1 MKMTDELLNIRPDA
15 SILGVFSRL
24 NYKPWYAI
32 AEFVDNST
40 ASFFMNEHIMKFHRI
55 RNIVVEIDYNPITK
69 TLIIKDNAYGM
80 ELEDFKRAIRLDSKP
95 ENQSG
100 RNEFGMGLKTAASW
114 FGNVWSVESTRLNST
129 NKYYSKVDIK
139 KLKEN
144 KLNDVVIKKTSCSS
158 MEHGTTIII
167 EDVTKPINAPKT
179 QAKIKS
185 LLESMYRRDIKSG
198 KVTIKFRGEE
208 LKFTD
213 YDILTFRKREWKKDL
228 DFTICFNDEYFRIT
242 GFVGI
247 LGEGSSGFTRAGF
260 ALFRRDRVI
269 IGGDDENYK
278 PNEIFGQAQ
287 STISHKLFG
296 ELNLDDFPVNQAKDG
311 FVWDTGLEAVFI
323 EELKKQILDYIEIAK
338 LTVKQRSS
346 EEAVGENAGKRT
358 QNIVNDSLEKL
369 KSLYNESEYEEEQLT
384 FLPQENENIP
394 EQQEQLNEV
403 EEFHKTILEEQNIEI
418 HEESQRTYIIPLD
431 KVTTTNLSV
440 KWLTGKGTYWFDY
453 DESSN
458 EVIINIDHPFFKPYS
473 NDEDFKIVL
482 EKFVIAFITA
492 ENLAKKEEEN
502 GYIKPSSIRNKMNKI
517 LSKLSN

>member
-1 MKMTDELLNIRPDA
+1 MKMADELLNIRPDA

-40 ASFFMNEHIMKFHRI
+40 ASFFMNEHIMKFYKI
-55 RNIVVEIDYNPITK
+55 RNIVVEVDYNPISK

-114 FGNVWSVESTRLNST
+114 FGNVWSVESTRLNSP
-129 NKYYSKVDIK
+129 NKYYSKVDINS
-139 KLKEN
+139 LKEN
-144 KLNDVVIKKTSCSS
+144 KLNDVIIKKTQCSP

-213 YDILTFRKREWKKDL
+213 FDILTFRNKEWKKNL

-247 LGEGSSGFTRAGF
+247 LGEESSGFTRAGF

-311 FVWDTGLEAVFI
+311 FVWDTGLEVVFI

-346 EEAVGENAGKRT
+346 EEAVGKNAGKRT
-358 QNIVNDSLEKL
+358 QQEVNASIDKL
-369 KSLYNESEYEEEQLT
+369 KTLYEEDDSNQNVVDDVV
-384 FLPQENENIP
+384 ENDITP
-394 EQQEQLNEV
+394 TTVINEV
-403 EEFHKTILEEQNIEI
+403 EEFHKILEEDQNVEI
-418 HEESQRTYIIPLD
+418 HEDSQRIYPIPLD
-431 KVTTTNLSV
+431 KVSNVNLSV
-440 KWLTGKGTYWFDY
+440 KWLTGKGNYWFDY
-453 DESSN
+453 NESTN

-473 NDEDFKIVL
+473 NDEEFKIVL
-482 EKFVIAFITA
+482 EKFVLAFITA

-517 LSKLSN
+517 LAKLSS

>member
-1 MKMTDELLNIRPDA
+1 MADELLNIRPDA

-40 ASFFMNEHIMKFHRI
+40 ASFFMNENTMKFYKI
-55 RNIVVEIDYNPITK
+55 RNICVEIDYNPISK

-80 ELEDFKRAIRLDSKP
+80 ELNDFKRAIKLDSKP

-114 FGNVWSVESTRLNST
+114 FGNIWSVESTQLNSK
-129 NKYYSKVDIK
+129 NKYYSKVNIHD
-139 KLKEN
+139 LKEN
-144 KLNDVVIKKTSCSS
+144 KLNDVIIKKTTCSL

-179 QAKIKS
+179 QAKIKN

-198 KVTIKFRGEE
+198 KITIKFRGEE
-208 LKFTD
+208 LKFID
-213 YDILTFRKREWKKDL
+213 YDTLTFRDKEWKKNL
-228 DFTICFNDEYFRIT
+228 DFTIHFNEESYRIT

-247 LGEGSSGFTRAGF
+247 LGEKSSGFTRAGF
-260 ALFRRDRVI
+260 ALFRRERVI

-311 FVWDTGLEAVFI
+311 FVWDTGLEVVFVD
-323 EELKKQILDYIEIAK
+323 ELKNQISDYIEIAK

-346 EEAVGENAGKRT
+346 EEMVGKTAGEKT
-358 QNIVNDSLEKL
+358 QEKVNDSIEKL
-369 KSLYNESEYEEEQLT
+369 RSLYEENEEI
-384 FLPQENENIP
+384 PVGQENENYTNYSLSDIHA
-394 EQQEQLNEV
+394 NEV
-403 EEFHKTILEEQNIEI
+403 EEFQKVLEEQDERI
-418 HEESQRTYIIPLD
+418 HEESARPYTIPLD
-431 KVTTTNLSV
+431 KVSTINLSV

-453 DESSN
+453 NENSN

-473 NDEDFKIVL
+473 NDEEFKIVL
-482 EKFVIAFITA
+482 EKFVLAFITA

-517 LSKLSN
+517 LAKMSS